1 MTTRSLE
8 NQEMNERELERM
20 GVKLNAPKEEI
31 NTNTNN
37 VDEDGLVEGISFGE
51 DPSEKKYLLFFIYS
65 DEDGNDV
72 KDWEIIIGR
81 DNFYQFI
88 KDNAETMDMLNSKA
102 LTGSLTVEEA
112 VCVADIIKSFK
123 SQGMYRNDGFDIE
136 EYI

>member
-1 MTTRSLE
+1 MTTRNLE
-8 NQEMNERELERM
+8 NQEMNEKELERM
-20 GVKLNAPKEEI
+20 GVKLNTRKEEI
-31 NTNTNN
+31 SPKETNI
-37 VDEDGLVEGISFGE
+37 DDDGLIEGISFGE
-51 DPSEKKYLLFFIYS
+51 DPSEKKYLLFFIYA

-72 KDWEIIIGR
+72 KDWEIIIGS

-102 LTGSLTVEEA
+102 LTGNLTVEEA